1 MDIEFLDE
9 SPQFDTRVSMA
20 QQIITTLRKRPDEWA
35 IVRRWPKSSKSSAY
49 SYAQYLRRTYEDIEA
64 RARIV
69 GDEAQVVARYIEEDV
84 A

>member
-1 MDIEFLDE
+1 MDIEFLE
-9 SPQFDTRVSMA
+9 EAPVFDRASMA
-20 QQIITTLRKRPDEWA
+20 HQIIATLKKRPGTWA

-49 SYAQYLRRTYEDIEA
+49 AYAQFLRRNYGFIEA
-64 RARIV
+64 RARVV